1 MRKLLYLILGVMV
14 LASCDLH
21 TYSNGQL
28 DGYWHLKE
36 IDTLSTGG
44 IRNLSKVN
52 SFWKIEGRLAEVGT
66 IFFLHERYSDTLRLY
81 APYVHDWHQDSL
93 LKNTDPVKALGVN
106 SLNEHFKILHLSGSN
121 MILRD
126 SLLQLSFERY

>member
-1 MRKLLYLILGVMV
+1 MRKLLYLILGVMA

-44 IRNLSKVN
+44 IRISQRLTVS
-52 SFWKIEGRLAEVGT
+52 GR
-66 IFFLHERYSDTLRLY
+66 
-81 APYVHDWHQDSL
+81 
-93 LKNTDPVKALGVN
+93 
-106 SLNEHFKILHLSGSN
+106 
-121 MILRD
+121 
-126 SLLQLSFERY
+126 

>member
-1 MRKLLYLILGVMV
+1 MRKLLYLILGVIV

-21 TYSNGQL
+21 TYSNGKL
-28 DGYWHLKE
+28 DGFWHLKE

-44 IRNLSKVN
+44 IKNLSTVS
-52 SFWKIEGRLAEVGT
+52 SFWSIEGKLTKVGS
-66 IFFLHERYSDTLRLY
+66 IFFLHEQYNDTLRLY

-106 SLNEHFKILHLSGSN
+106 SLNEHFKILHLSGSD

-126 SLLQLSFERY
+126 SLLQLNFERY